1 MPGLMEPTQV
11 GKREDLANIMVL
23 LDAHETPVSSIIK
36 KGTEPANTLF
46 SWPVDDLDKPN
57 TAGVPEGRDADTF
70 VDPGA
75 NRELLSGRVMKQ
87 WRNPW
92 VGDIA
97 GTVSDVAGAGKGQEY
112 PRAVVKALKELK
124 RDQEAVLCSGNDS
137 VPMGTVTAGVTRGL
151 KVWIQAG
158 EQGDLP
164 VPARYRTPAASIS
177 TAATASLTEANVQA
191 VLASIWSKTGKT
203 KRLVGVVG
211 STLKRRFTSFSQYMP
226 TVGSNTVVRS
236 YSHGGESRKLVASVD
251 LFVGDFGT
259 IELIPS
265 VFVGV
270 DGAGAG
276 RDDEGLL
283 LDPDYLEIRYK
294 RLPRH
299 MPLQDAGGGKRGIVD
314 QIYGLVVTQPQAHG
328 KFQPA

>member
-1 MPGLMEPTQV
+1 MTVRSDTGRLYGLALGLISRASRSDASPT
-11 GKREDLANIMVL
+11 L
-23 LDAHETPVSSIIK
+23 
-36 KGTEPANTLF
+36 
-46 SWPVDDLDKPN
+46 
-57 TAGVPEGRDADTF
+57 
-70 VDPGA
+70 
-75 NRELLSGRVMKQ
+75 
-87 WRNPW
+87 
-92 VGDIA
+92 IA
-97 GTVSDVAGAGKGQEY
+97 GPPSPTIAGI
-112 PRAVVKALKELK
+112 RRFL
-124 RDQEAVLCSGNDS
+124 DS
-137 VPMGTVTAGVTRGL
+137 VQSRGGS
-151 KVWIQAG
+151 AYG
-158 EQGDLP
+158 
-164 VPARYRTPAASIS
+164 YRTPAASIS